1 MTRFVWA
8 LACSFLLMAGV
19 LPAIAATPTE
29 TITVRGKRPAATPL
43 WFEEAYDDYPALGPE
58 FAKGLVIWNH
68 PIDWTGRGPDVPP
81 IRAIEGMAALG
92 WDVIRLQRNSRLAEG
107 AQWQSQIQPLIEALT
122 QEVADA
128 KARGYKRVVIAGQG
142 FGGGIALE
150 SALSIKDLYG
160 VVAFAP
166 NTGVGRGR
174 TDNGGATPD
183 INGDLVYSNQRW
195 TSSRLQT
202 IPPLR
207 LFLVFPEADEQMLG
221 KERGAEARKSLE
233 ARGDLSFALIDE
245 NNGIRGNTGADTRRF
260 DPFATCLDYFLEPD
274 RAPHPGEYHCGA
286 DETPAALAQMGVK
299 PGANG
304 GQAWFGYST
313 RGQETYLELLPGN
326 RVVYGWGHGP
336 LGKTEPGVKTFEAKF
351 EGATFTFALPDALM
365 VRGVRHGDELRIT
378 IELADRTRAAV
389 DMHPIGR

>member
-1 MTRFVWA
+1 MARILWA
-8 LACSFLLMAGV
+8 LACALLMAGV
-19 LPAIAATPTE
+19 LPAIAAAPTE

-68 PIDWTGRGPDVPP
+68 PIDWTGRGPDAPP

-92 WDVIRLQRNSRLAEG
+92 WDVIRLQRNSRLAES

-174 TDNGGATPD
+174 TD
-183 INGDLVYSNQRW
+183 
-195 TSSRLQT
+195 
-202 IPPLR
+202 
-207 LFLVFPEADEQMLG
+207 
-221 KERGAEARKSLE
+221 
-233 ARGDLSFALIDE
+233 
-245 NNGIRGNTGADTRRF
+245 
-260 DPFATCLDYFLEPD
+260 
-274 RAPHPGEYHCGA
+274 RA
-286 DETPAALAQMGVK
+286 
-299 PGANG
+299 
-304 GQAWFGYST
+304 
-313 RGQETYLELLPGN
+313 
-326 RVVYGWGHGP
+326 
-336 LGKTEPGVKTFEAKF
+336 
-351 EGATFTFALPDALM
+351 
-365 VRGVRHGDELRIT
+365 
-378 IELADRTRAAV
+378 
-389 DMHPIGR
+389 

>member
-1 MTRFVWA
+1 MIQFDRASVCA
-8 LACSFLLMAGV
+8 LLLMLGT
-19 LPAIAATPTE
+19 LPAIAATPIE
-29 TITVRGKRPAATPL
+29 TVTVHGRRPAATPL

-68 PIDWTGRGPDVPP
+68 PIDWAGRGPDVPP

-92 WDVIRLQRNSRLAEG
+92 WDVIRLQRNSRLAEA
-107 AQWQSQIQPLIEALT
+107 AQWQSQIQPLIEALA
-122 QEVADA
+122 QEIADA
-128 KARGYKRVVIAGQG
+128 KARGYRRVVIAGQG
-142 FGGGIALE
+142 FGGGIAIE

-160 VVAFAP
+160 IVAFAP
-166 NTGVGRGR
+166 NPGVGRGR
-174 TDNGGATPD
+174 SDQGVSTPD
-183 INGDLVYSNQRW
+183 ISGELVYSNQRW
-195 TSSRLQT
+195 TSSRLKT
-202 IPPLR
+202 IPALR
-207 LFLVFPEADEQMLG
+207 LFVVFPEADEQMLG
-221 KERGAEARKSLE
+221 NERGTDARKELE

-245 NNGIRGNTGADTRRF
+245 NNGIRGNAGADTRRF
-260 DPFATCLDYFLEPD
+260 DPFATCMNYFLEPD
-274 RAPHPGEYHCGA
+274 RTPQPGEYHCGT

-299 PGANG
+299 PGASG

-326 RVVYGWGHGP
+326 RIVYGWGDGP
-336 LGKTEPGVKTFEAKF
+336 LGKTAPGVKIFDAKF

-365 VRGVRHGDELRIT
+365 VRGVHHGDEMRVT